1 MGTIF
6 QRHGKLA
13 LAVGLVALIVSTSV
27 LVGYFASRASA
38 LGMPG
43 TNPLYYSGLLTDT
56 AGKPLTNPQTI
67 VLDLYDA
74 STAGNKKC
82 STTSIATPLTQGRF
96 RIALS
101 TACVTALQDNP
112 DLWIEVSVG
121 TTPMARTKIGAVP
134 YVLAPDMIKVDGDAS
149 LTIHSN
155 STSLTPNS
163 KMLTMKTGTTS
174 QKEVFTVN
182 NAGKVGVGTSNPE
195 ANFHIVKANAGSVQL
210 PTDTLVSLE
219 NDGNSRIIHQMQKKL
234 GNVAIW
240 GAENGSTGDSI
251 NIWLFRRICG

>member
-67 VLDLYDA
+67 VLDLYDT

-82 STTSIATPLTQGRF
+82 STTSIGTPLTQGRF
-96 RIALS
+96 RIGLDKACTAALRDTS
-101 TACVTALQDNP
+101 
-112 DLWIEVSVG
+112 DLWVEVTVG
-121 TTPMARTKIGAVP
+121 STTMPRNKIGAAP
-134 YVLAPDMIKVDGDAS
+134 YVANPEIVTKDGDAS
-149 LTIHSN
+149 FTIHSN
-155 STSLTPNS
+155 TDTPTNGS
-163 KMLTMKTGTTS
+163 KMLVLQTGNAKSKVNEILSIDNQGSLLISTPSTNTTTS
-174 QKEVFTVN
+174 KMVLPEVYDIYSTPWTDY
-182 NAGKVGVGTSNPE
+182 GKLLTIDGFSSLSTRNIH
-195 ANFHIVKANAGSVQL
+195 FH
-210 PTDTLVSLE
+210 
-219 NDGNSRIIHQMQKKL
+219 
-234 GNVAIW
+234 
-240 GAENGSTGDSI
+240 
-251 NIWLFRRICG
+251 